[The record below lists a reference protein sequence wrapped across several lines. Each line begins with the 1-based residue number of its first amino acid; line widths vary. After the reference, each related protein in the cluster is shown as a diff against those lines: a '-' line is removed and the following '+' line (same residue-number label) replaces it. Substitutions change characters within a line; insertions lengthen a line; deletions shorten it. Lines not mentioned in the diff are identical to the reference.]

1 MFLIIASLLDGG
13 RLSVW
18 LTMFMFSVFMASVL
32 VRSGNGK
39 EGRDLPGRCI
49 GSVKGKLVPG
59 VVVGGQCMSRGFL
72 DEAPACCVEGVLKI
86 TSGCGLMRGSV
97 VANGLM
103 GGINVPD
110 ELI

>member
-1 MFLIIASLLDGG
+1 MFLIIFSLLDEG

-18 LTMFMFSVFMASVL
+18 LTVFMFGIFMASVP

-59 VVVGGQCMSRGFL
+59 VVVGGQCMPMEFW
-72 DEAPACCVEGVLKI
+72 DEAPACCVEGVLKV
-86 TSGCGLMRGSV
+86 TSGGGLIRGSIV
-97 VANGLM
+97 PDGLM
-103 GGINVPD
+103 GGTDIPD
-110 ELI
+110 GLI